1 MLELN
6 TDKYKNVYVIGDCIR
21 DIYKFVTVNPAISNK
36 NFCLSTTHVDGDFE
50 SHDGGTKAI
59 YENVISLLKDFT
71 NRSELNVKYY
81 HSNKIVEKIRFVEKT
96 KNQTLFEMQQLT
108 DLFSVG
114 IPQFDEMKNSVIL
127 LCDFGHGYFDNKML
141 YDILHNLDFSSNYVA
156 LMCQTNS
163 SNYGFNTLRKW
174 FQLSP
179 NFAEDCYD
187 RVCRFDFVSCN
198 LQEARLAFPLQRDVN
213 VAELVELIQYFL
225 CNRKD
230 RNTTTILTNKK
241 NGLFLSYEG
250 NILNHFN
257 LNNIKDQS
265 KVIDATGCGDTVF
278 LLGTLLQSIL
288 HKERDVNT
296 FCGYI
301 EKAAYWKTQHLGNK
315 KLITISDII

>member
-36 NFCLSTTHVDGDFE
+36 NFCLSTTHVDGDLE

-81 HSNKIVEKIRFVEKT
+81 HSNNIVEKIRFVEKT

-108 DLFSVG
+108 DSFSVG
-114 IPQFDEMKNSVIL
+114 IPQFDEMKNSIIL
-127 LCDFGHGYFDNKML
+127 LCDFGHGYFDNRML
-141 YDILHNLDFSSNYVA
+141 FDIFHNLDFDTNYVA

-163 SNYGFNTLRKW
+163 SNYGFNTFRKW
-174 FQLSP
+174 INLSTFL
-179 NFAEDCYD
+179 NEDNETICP
-187 RVCRFDFVSCN
+187 FDFVSCN
-198 LQEARLAFPLQRDVN
+198 LQEARLAFPLQKDIN
-213 VAELVELIQYFL
+213 VTELVELIQHFL

-230 RNTTTILTNKK
+230 RTTTTILTNKK
-241 NGLFLSYEG
+241 NGLYISYEG
-250 NILNHFN
+250 NVLNHFQFN
-257 LNNIKDQS
+257 KDQS
-265 KVIDATGCGDTVF
+265 KVVDATGCGDIVF

-288 HKERDVNT
+288 YRERSVDT
-296 FCGYI
+296 LCSYI
-301 EKAAYWKTQHLGNK
+301 EKGAYWKTQHLGNK
-315 KLITISDII
+315 KLITISDIL